1 MVASLLRLRLHSL
14 GNLVLRPRSAA
25 EGLGV
30 AIGALFVVAAIIGIL
45 AFAGVAGRTTPE
57 LRGAAFVVLGSAVVA
72 GFWLLPFA
80 FRVDDGMRPRAFA
93 HFEVSPGRLATAL
106 ALSRLISVPVVLLIV
121 LLVIQVA
128 AWRSAGSA
136 TLVVAIVAGLVLLA
150 MCVLGS
156 QVASAVAGR
165 GIVWRNVAVL
175 LALTAAAIG
184 APLAAALVALDWSS
198 DGVTYLR
205 RATEVLVWTPVGVA
219 WGAPGA
225 AASGDLGLA
234 WGRIAVSLG
243 IVAVLAALWYWIVRR
258 AGGTVPRAQAVKRL
272 AGFGVFDAVPSIP
285 GGAIAARSIVYWMR
299 DSRYAVPLLILPIIP
314 IAIAVSFAIAGIP
327 VIVVAWLGVPL
338 VALIIGW
345 SVHNDI
351 AADGTAF
358 WLHVVT
364 GVGGRADRWGR
375 VVAPLIIGAVVVV
388 GGSFLTGWLIG
399 SSALVLPLTAL
410 SSCLLLVGL
419 GVGSAASAI
428 APYPTVAPGD
438 GPFAQPQALRGG
450 EPAKQA
456 ASLLIALCLA
466 LPAIASMIV
475 VATVDPAFLVPALW
489 IAFGSGILVLVAGTE
504 LGGLVV
510 SRRAP
515 EILAFTQQN

>member
-1 MVASLLRLRLHSL
+1 MVASLLRLRLQSL
-14 GNLVLRPRSAA
+14 ANLVLRPRSAG
-25 EGLGV
+25 EGAAVVIAAVLVIVAIVGLAGFGV
-30 AIGALFVVAAIIGIL
+30 AVEG
-45 AFAGVAGRTTPE
+45 TTPE
-57 LRGAAFVVLGSAVVA
+57 LRSAAFVVLGSAVIA

-80 FRVDDGMRPRAFA
+80 FRVDDPIPPRAFA
-93 HFEVSPGRLATAL
+93 PFEIGAGRLAVGL
-106 ALSRLISVPVVLLIV
+106 ACARLISVPVL
-121 LLVIQVA
+121 LLVILLAIQIA
-128 AWRSAGSA
+128 AWRESGAAVALAIIAGIV
-136 TLVVAIVAGLVLLA
+136 TLAI
-150 MCVLGS
+150 CVLGA

-175 LALTAAAIG
+175 LVLAGVVVA
-184 APLAAALVALDWSS
+184 APLATALVALDWSV
-198 DGVTYLR
+198 DGVTALR
-205 RATEVLVWTPVGVA
+205 RATEVLVWTPLGVV
-219 WGAPGA
+219 WGAAGA
-225 AASGDLGLA
+225 AASGETGLA
-234 WGRIAVSLG
+234 WARIAVSVAIAAALG
-243 IVAVLAALWYWIVRR
+243 ALWYWIVRR
-258 AGGTVPRAQAVKRL
+258 ASGTVPRAQAVRRATGL
-272 AGFGVFDAVPSIP
+272 GVFEALPAVP

-314 IAIAVSFAIAGIP
+314 IIIALSFWIAGIP
-327 VIVVAWLGVPL
+327 VIVVAWLCVPL

-375 VVAPLIIGAVVVV
+375 IVAPLIIGAVVVV
-388 GGSFLTGWLIG
+388 GGSFLTGWLI
-399 SSALVLPLTAL
+399 AYPPIVLPLIAL
-410 SSCLLLVGL
+410 GSCLLLTGL

-456 ASLLIALCLA
+456 VSMLIALVLGI
-466 LPAIASMIV
+466 PAIASMIV
-475 VATVDPAFLVPALW
+475 VATLDPAFLVPALW
-489 IAFGSGILVLVAGTE
+489 IAFGSGIIVLVAGTE
-504 LGGLVV
+504 LGALVV